1 MLGICHTVVIIYVG
15 QISTVKEIMCVLGG
29 ERDTRNMLLAM
40 NKLVG
45 IEAKRNNGKIHFRKV
60 VREGLPV
67 EVISK

>member
-1 MLGICHTVVIIYVG
+1 
-15 QISTVKEIMCVLGG
+15 MCGGGGG
-29 ERDTRNMLLAM
+29 ERDTRNMLRAM